1 MTRRHPPV
9 ARFLR
14 SQWAP
19 DGYLPHE
26 PSLVQIRLW
35 CCSRLWALPVRPPAP
50 VTFQAYYRKADR

>member
-14 SQWAP
+14 RHP
-19 DGYLPHE
+19 IPHE

-35 CCSRLWALPVRPPAP
+35 CCRRLWALPVRPPAT
-50 VTFQAYYRKADR
+50 VTFQGHLKGEP